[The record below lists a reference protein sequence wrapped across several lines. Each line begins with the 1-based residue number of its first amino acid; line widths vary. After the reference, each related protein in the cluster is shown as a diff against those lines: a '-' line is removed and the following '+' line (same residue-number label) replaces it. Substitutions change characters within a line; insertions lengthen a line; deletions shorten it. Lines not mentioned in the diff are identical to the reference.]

1 MAIKSPIDLT
11 DQTLE
16 CTVKVDGNVIED
28 YYSLI
33 SIVVKHQVNRIS
45 TAEISFENTP
55 NEDGKYEVSDSD
67 DFVPGNLIEIFTG
80 YGLEQHTSIFSGI
93 ITKQSFKVDSEF
105 RTFNLHC
112 THEAIKMT
120 FNRKEADF
128 VEMAD
133 SDIINSI
140 IAANGLIANVENSN
154 YIQEILVQNAS
165 TDWDFI
171 VSRAE
176 FNGFLVVLNDR
187 NTLIIGK
194 PQLDQEPVLRLTMG
208 ESINDFSAELDAQSQ
223 MPSIES
229 STWDVDNQELIFE
242 KADEP
247 LLQNQSIISAK
258 QLSET
263 LGQEKQTIFSG
274 SPMNAQALK
283 TWADGALLKMRL
295 TALKGMV
302 SFQGNGLVTP
312 GKLILFEG
320 LGSRYNGKAFVSA
333 VSHEISDGNWKTTV
347 GFGLESTSI
356 AQSTGFNAPA
366 AAGQL
371 PAVNGLQIAT
381 VKNISSDPKGLFRI
395 QVVLSATNDQSGIW
409 ARVSNFYATSQ
420 AGSGFLPEI
429 GDEVI
434 VGFLDSNP
442 CSPIVLGSLYSTS
455 KPPYFSSNNDNYIK
469 SIVTKSKL
477 QISFDDEKKVIS
489 LATPAGNVFTLD
501 DGNKRITLTD
511 QNGNLLT
518 MDANGIQISSNNE
531 ISFKAGGSINFDSA
545 QSINLSAKMDVNV
558 NAANIKNKASLSFTA
573 KGEASAEISAAGQTT
588 IKGALVNIN

>member
-371 PAVNGLQIAT
+371 PAVNGLQIAK

>member
-112 THEAIKMT
+112 SHEAIKMT